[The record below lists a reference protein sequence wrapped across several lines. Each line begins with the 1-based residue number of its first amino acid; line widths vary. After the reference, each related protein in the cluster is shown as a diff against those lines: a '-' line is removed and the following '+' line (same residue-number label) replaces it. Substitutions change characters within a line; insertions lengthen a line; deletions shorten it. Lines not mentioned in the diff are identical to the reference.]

1 MMADDDTIKGLSV
14 EAESSRTDD
23 TELTPQEQRRVI
35 RRVDARL
42 IVMLGF
48 LHTVSLLDRGNLS
61 TAAVAGMEKELHLQ
75 GNQYNIIAVVFF
87 PPYICLQMLG
97 PVLIRRLGPKIFL
110 AGICFIWGIAMM
122 CGGFVHN
129 WAQLAGIRI
138 IIGALEA
145 GFFPAAVYLIATW
158 YTRYQMQ
165 KRFAIFY
172 LLGCVASAFTG
183 ILSYG
188 ITFMNGLGGLTAWRW
203 IFVIQ
208 GLLTCT
214 LAAISYF
221 VLINFLDRM
230 RSSKSRFLSDREY
243 DFITHQINDD
253 RGDVR
258 LEPFNLK
265 KYLVAALDINI
276 WGFGLVYFCTTSTA
290 YSIAYFLPLIYRQ
303 GMGFSMGAS
312 LCLFAPPYVAAGIT
326 MMATSWIGDK
336 YRLRGPIIVFNAMLA
351 LIGLPLMT
359 FTKGNGPRLVGCF
372 LTTMGA
378 NSNVPA
384 AMAYQANNVRGQW
397 KRAACSAIFV
407 GLGAS
412 GGMVG
417 SLVFRSQDAPEY
429 RPGMLT
435 CIGLQAAA
443 IVLVGLLTIRLYLRN
458 RRVDRGELV
467 IGDLPGFRYTY

>member
-1 MMADDDTIKGLSV
+1 MADDDTIKGLSV

-276 WGFGLVYFCTTSTA
+276 WGFGLAGNGLFDGSIVVSLRST
-290 YSIAYFLPLIYRQ
+290 
-303 GMGFSMGAS
+303 
-312 LCLFAPPYVAAGIT
+312 
-326 MMATSWIGDK
+326 
-336 YRLRGPIIVFNAMLA
+336 
-351 LIGLPLMT
+351 T